1 MPANTKL
8 RSLLHESYPAL
19 YIEAD
24 ALPEELKELGAGRRY
39 HIAILSPY
47 GLTPMV
53 MIDPVSGKAAEVV
66 NEIVLILE
74 RLLTVWG

>member
-1 MPANTKL
+1 
-8 RSLLHESYPAL
+8 L

-47 GLTPMV
+47 TNPHN
-53 MIDPVSGKAAEVV
+53 D
-66 NEIVLILE
+66 
-74 RLLTVWG
+74 